1 MKVIKFGG
9 TSLGSP
15 QRMKEVANLIANE
28 NAIVVLS
35 AISGTTNSL
44 TEITNF
50 LYQNKR
56 NKAKELAFG
65 LKEKYTSFINELFSN
80 EDLKL
85 KAQETIGLHFA
96 KINNLDLH
104 I

>member
-56 NKAKELAFG
+56 NMLIQVQVG
-65 LKEKYTSFINELFSN
+65 RRVT
-80 EDLKL
+80 
-85 KAQETIGLHFA
+85 
-96 KINNLDLH
+96 
-104 I
+104 